1 MNTTCWFSKINL
13 LRFLIPIFLFL
24 ISFQNILLS
33 DQKKISTEEDIRKIY
48 QSIVKI
54 DSIVPSDAR
63 TAKALGTIRGGNG
76 VVIDDKHILTIGYI
90 VVEAETITI
99 TLPNGGVVP
108 AELIGYDHTTG
119 FGILK
124 TILPSKLSSLK
135 IGDSDNLNKEETLYV
150 LPYLSEGAPSAV
162 KMVSRRSFTGWWEY
176 FLDKPIYTHPM
187 NSSFAGSAL
196 INEFG
201 EILGIGSLYVSD
213 AAAKGIP
220 SPGNL
225 FVPINDLKPILDDLI
240 LNGKRTSDVKPYMG
254 LTSNDDT
261 GKVMI
266 TRVNDDGPAA
276 KAGFKENDI
285 ILKVNKINI
294 QDTEKFYK
302 TVWSQGGPGTLLDF
316 EIERNNQI
324 ISLKLTTMDRNDFFV
339 KPKYY

>member
-1 MNTTCWFSKINL
+1 
-13 LRFLIPIFLFL
+13 LRSLVLIFIFL
-24 ISFQNILLS
+24 ISTASISLS
-33 DQKKISTEEDIRKIY
+33 EQKKITSEEDVRRIY
-48 QSIVKI
+48 QSVVKI
-54 DSIVPSDAR
+54 DSIVPTDAR
-63 TAKALGTIRGGNG
+63 TANSLGTIRGGNG
-76 VVIDDKHILTIGYI
+76 IVIDDKHILTIGYI

-108 AELIGYDHTTG
+108 AELAGYDHATG

-124 TILPSKLSSLK
+124 TILHSKLTPLQ
-135 IGDSDNLNKEETLYV
+135 IGDSDELNKEDLLYV
-150 LPYLSEGAPSAV
+150 LPYLTEGAPSAV

-176 FLDKPIYTHPM
+176 FLDKPIYTYPM
-187 NSSFAGSAL
+187 NTSFAGSAL

-201 EILGIGSLYVSD
+201 ELLGIGSLYVSD

-225 FVPINDLKPILDDLI
+225 FVPINDLKPILNDLI
-240 LNGKRTSDVKPYMG
+240 VNGKRTTNVKPYMG

-261 GKVMI
+261 GKVMV
-266 TRVNDDGPAA
+266 TRVNDDGPAV

>member
-1 MNTTCWFSKINL
+1 MRS
-13 LRFLIPIFLFL
+13 LILIFIFL
-24 ISFQNILLS
+24 ISTASISLS
-33 DQKKISTEEDIRKIY
+33 EQKKITSEEDVRRIY
-48 QSIVKI
+48 QSVVKI

-63 TAKALGTIRGGNG
+63 TANSLGTIREGNG
-76 VVIDDKHILTIGYI
+76 IVIDDKHILTIGYI

-108 AELIGYDHTTG
+108 AELAGYDHTTG

-124 TILPSKLSSLK
+124 TILPSKLTPLQ
-135 IGDSDNLNKEETLYV
+135 IGNSDKLNKEDLLYV
-150 LPYLSEGAPSAV
+150 LPYLTEGAPSAV

-187 NSSFAGSAL
+187 NTSFAGSAL

-201 EILGIGSLYVSD
+201 ELLGIGSLYVSD
-213 AAAKGIP
+213 AAAEGVP
-220 SPGNL
+220 MPGNL

-240 LNGKRTSDVKPYMG
+240 VNGKRTADVKPYMG

-261 GKVMI
+261 GKVMV

>member
-1 MNTTCWFSKINL
+1 MRS
-13 LRFLIPIFLFL
+13 LILIFIFL
-24 ISFQNILLS
+24 ISTASISLS
-33 DQKKISTEEDIRKIY
+33 EQKKITSEEDVRRIY
-48 QSIVKI
+48 QSVVKI

-63 TAKALGTIRGGNG
+63 TANSLGTIRGGNG
-76 VVIDDKHILTIGYI
+76 IVIDDKHILTIGYI

-108 AELIGYDHTTG
+108 AELAGYDHTTG

-124 TILPSKLSSLK
+124 TILPSKLTPLQ
-135 IGDSDNLNKEETLYV
+135 IGNSDKLNKEDLLYV
-150 LPYLSEGAPSAV
+150 LPYLTEGAPSAV

-240 LNGKRTSDVKPYMG
+240 LNGKRTSDLKPYMG

>member
-1 MNTTCWFSKINL
+1 
-13 LRFLIPIFLFL
+13 LRSLILIFIFL
-24 ISFQNILLS
+24 ISTTSISLS
-33 DQKKISTEEDIRKIY
+33 EQKKITSEEDVRRIY
-48 QSIVKI
+48 QSVVKI

-63 TAKALGTIRGGNG
+63 TANSLGTIRGGNG
-76 VVIDDKHILTIGYI
+76 IVIDDKHILTIGYI

-108 AELIGYDHTTG
+108 AELAGYDHTTG

-124 TILPSKLSSLK
+124 TILPSKLTPLQ
-135 IGDSDNLNKEETLYV
+135 IGNSDKLNKEDLLYV
-150 LPYLSEGAPSAV
+150 LPYLTEGAPSAV

-187 NSSFAGSAL
+187 NTSFAGSAL

-201 EILGIGSLYVSD
+201 ELLGIGSLYVSD
-213 AAAKGIP
+213 AAAEGVP
-220 SPGNL
+220 MPGNL

-240 LNGKRTSDVKPYMG
+240 VNGKRTADVKPYMG
-254 LTSNDDT
+254 LTSNDDS
-261 GKVMI
+261 GKVMV

>member
-1 MNTTCWFSKINL
+1 MRS
-13 LRFLIPIFLFL
+13 LILIFVFL
-24 ISFQNILLS
+24 ISTVSISLS
-33 DQKKISTEEDIRKIY
+33 EQKKITSEEDVRRIY
-48 QSIVKI
+48 QSVVKI
-54 DSIVPSDAR
+54 DSIVPADAR
-63 TAKALGTIRGGNG
+63 TANSLGTIRGGNG
-76 VVIDDKHILTIGYI
+76 IVIDDKHILTIGYI

-108 AELIGYDHTTG
+108 AELAGYDHTTG

-124 TILPSKLSSLK
+124 TILPSKLTPLQ
-135 IGDSDNLNKEETLYV
+135 IGNSDKLNKEDLLYV
-150 LPYLSEGAPSAV
+150 LPYLTEGAPSAV

-187 NSSFAGSAL
+187 NTSFAGSAL

-201 EILGIGSLYVSD
+201 ELLGIGSLYVSD
-213 AAAKGIP
+213 AAAEGVP
-220 SPGNL
+220 MPGNL

-240 LNGKRTSDVKPYMG
+240 VNGKRTADVKPYMG

-261 GKVMI
+261 GKVMV

>member
-1 MNTTCWFSKINL
+1 MNTTYWFSKIIL
-13 LRFLIPIFLFL
+13 LRFLITIFLFL
-24 ISFQNILLS
+24 ISFPNILLS

-54 DSIVPSDAR
+54 DSIVPPDAR

-150 LPYLSEGAPSAV
+150 LPYLTEGAPSAV

-266 TRVNDDGPAA
+266 TRVNDEGPAA
-276 KAGFKENDI
+276 KAGFMENDI

-294 QDTEKFYK
+294 PDTENFYK

>member
-24 ISFQNILLS
+24 ISFPNILLS

-54 DSIVPSDAR
+54 DSIVPADAR
-63 TAKALGTIRGGNG
+63 TAKALGTVRGGNG

-150 LPYLSEGAPSAV
+150 LPYLTEGAPSAV

-240 LNGKRTSDVKPYMG
+240 VNGKRTSDVKPYMG
-254 LTSNDDT
+254 LTSNDDN

-276 KAGFKENDI
+276 KAGFMENDI

-294 QDTEKFYK
+294 PDTENFYK

-316 EIERNNQI
+316 EIERNSQI

>member
-1 MNTTCWFSKINL
+1 
-13 LRFLIPIFLFL
+13 LRSLILIFIFL
-24 ISFQNILLS
+24 ISTVSISLS
-33 DQKKISTEEDIRKIY
+33 EQKKITSEEDVRRIY
-48 QSIVKI
+48 QSVVKI

-63 TAKALGTIRGGNG
+63 TANSLGTIRGGNG
-76 VVIDDKHILTIGYI
+76 IVIDDKHILTIGYI

-108 AELIGYDHTTG
+108 AELAGYDHTTG

-124 TILPSKLSSLK
+124 TILPSKLTPLQ
-135 IGDSDNLNKEETLYV
+135 IGNSDKLNKEDLLYV
-150 LPYLSEGAPSAV
+150 LPYLTEGAPSAV

-187 NSSFAGSAL
+187 NTSFAGSAL

-201 EILGIGSLYVSD
+201 ELLGIGSLYVSD
-213 AAAKGIP
+213 AAAEGVP
-220 SPGNL
+220 MPGNL

-240 LNGKRTSDVKPYMG
+240 VNGKRTVNVKPYMG

-261 GKVMI
+261 GKVMV

-324 ISLKLTTMDRNDFFV
+324 LSLKLTTMDRNDFFV

>member
-1 MNTTCWFSKINL
+1 MRS
-13 LRFLIPIFLFL
+13 LILIFIFL
-24 ISFQNILLS
+24 ISTTSISLS
-33 DQKKISTEEDIRKIY
+33 EQKKITSEEDVRKIY
-48 QSIVKI
+48 QSVVKI

-63 TAKALGTIRGGNG
+63 TANSLGTIRGGNG
-76 VVIDDKHILTIGYI
+76 IVIDDKHILTIGYI

-108 AELIGYDHTTG
+108 AELAGYDHTTG

-124 TILPSKLSSLK
+124 TILPSKLNPIQ
-135 IGDSDNLNKEETLYV
+135 IGNSDKLNKEDLLYV
-150 LPYLSEGAPSAV
+150 LPYLTEGAPSTV

-187 NSSFAGSAL
+187 NTSFAGSAL

-201 EILGIGSLYVSD
+201 ELLGIGSLYVSD
-213 AAAKGIP
+213 AAAEGVP
-220 SPGNL
+220 MPGNL
-225 FVPINDLKPILDDLI
+225 FVPINDLKPILNDLI
-240 LNGKRTSDVKPYMG
+240 VNGKRTADVKPYMG

-261 GKVMI
+261 GKVMV

>member
-1 MNTTCWFSKINL
+1 
-13 LRFLIPIFLFL
+13 LRSLILIFIFL
-24 ISFQNILLS
+24 ISTTSISLS
-33 DQKKISTEEDIRKIY
+33 EQKKITSEEDVRRIY
-48 QSIVKI
+48 QSVVKI

-63 TAKALGTIRGGNG
+63 TANSLGTIRGGNG
-76 VVIDDKHILTIGYI
+76 IVIDDKHILTIGYI
-90 VVEAETITI
+90 VVEAETVTI

-108 AELIGYDHTTG
+108 AELAGYDHTTG

-124 TILPSKLSSLK
+124 TILPSKLNPLQ
-135 IGDSDNLNKEETLYV
+135 IGDSDKLNKEDLLYV
-150 LPYLSEGAPSAV
+150 LPYLTEGAPSAV

-187 NSSFAGSAL
+187 NTSFAGSAL

-201 EILGIGSLYVSD
+201 ELLGIGSLYVAD
-213 AAAKGIP
+213 AAAEGVP
-220 SPGNL
+220 MPGNL

-240 LNGKRTSDVKPYMG
+240 VNGKRTADVKPYMG

-261 GKVMI
+261 GKVMV

-285 ILKVNKINI
+285 ILKVNEINI

>member
-1 MNTTCWFSKINL
+1 MRS
-13 LRFLIPIFLFL
+13 LILIFVFL
-24 ISFQNILLS
+24 ISTTSISLS
-33 DQKKISTEEDIRKIY
+33 EQKKITSEEDVRRIY
-48 QSIVKI
+48 QSVVKI

-63 TAKALGTIRGGNG
+63 TANSLGTIRGGNG
-76 VVIDDKHILTIGYI
+76 IVIDDKHILTIGYI

-108 AELIGYDHTTG
+108 AELAGYDHTTG

-124 TILPSKLSSLK
+124 TILPSKLTPLQ
-135 IGDSDNLNKEETLYV
+135 IGNSDKLNKEDLLYV
-150 LPYLSEGAPSAV
+150 LPYLTEGAPSAV

-187 NSSFAGSAL
+187 NTSFAGSAL

-201 EILGIGSLYVSD
+201 ELLGIGSLYVSD
-213 AAAKGIP
+213 AAAEGVP
-220 SPGNL
+220 MPGNL

-240 LNGKRTSDVKPYMG
+240 VNGKRTVNVKPYMG

-261 GKVMI
+261 GKVMV

>member
-1 MNTTCWFSKINL
+1 MRS
-13 LRFLIPIFLFL
+13 LILIFIFL
-24 ISFQNILLS
+24 ISTTSISLS
-33 DQKKISTEEDIRKIY
+33 EQKKITSEEDVRRIY
-48 QSIVKI
+48 QSVVKI
-54 DSIVPSDAR
+54 DSIVPADAR
-63 TAKALGTIRGGNG
+63 TANSLGTIRGGNG
-76 VVIDDKHILTIGYI
+76 IVIDDKHILTIGYI

-108 AELIGYDHTTG
+108 AELAGYDHTTG

-124 TILPSKLSSLK
+124 TILPSKLTPLQ
-135 IGDSDNLNKEETLYV
+135 IGNSDKLNKEDLLYV
-150 LPYLSEGAPSAV
+150 LPYLTEGAPSAV

-187 NSSFAGSAL
+187 NTSFAGSAL

-201 EILGIGSLYVSD
+201 ELLGIGSLYVSD
-213 AAAKGIP
+213 AAAEGVP
-220 SPGNL
+220 MPGNL
-225 FVPINDLKPILDDLI
+225 FVPINDLKPILNDLI
-240 LNGKRTSDVKPYMG
+240 VNGKRTADIKPYMG

-261 GKVMI
+261 GKVMV

>member
-1 MNTTCWFSKINL
+1 MRS
-13 LRFLIPIFLFL
+13 LILIFIFL
-24 ISFQNILLS
+24 ISTVSISLS
-33 DQKKISTEEDIRKIY
+33 EQKKITSEEDVRRIY
-48 QSIVKI
+48 QSVVKI

-63 TAKALGTIRGGNG
+63 TANSLGTIRGGNG
-76 VVIDDKHILTIGYI
+76 IVIDDKHILTIGYI

-108 AELIGYDHTTG
+108 AELAGYDHTTG

-124 TILPSKLSSLK
+124 TILPSKLTPLQ
-135 IGDSDNLNKEETLYV
+135 IGNSDKLNKEDLLYI
-150 LPYLSEGAPSAV
+150 LPYLTEGAPSAV

-187 NSSFAGSAL
+187 NTSFAGSAL

-201 EILGIGSLYVSD
+201 ELLGIGSLYVSD
-213 AAAKGIP
+213 AAAEGVP
-220 SPGNL
+220 MPGNL
-225 FVPINDLKPILDDLI
+225 FVPINDLKPILNDLI
-240 LNGKRTSDVKPYMG
+240 VNGKRTADVKPYMG

-261 GKVMI
+261 GKVMV

>member
-1 MNTTCWFSKINL
+1 MRS
-13 LRFLIPIFLFL
+13 LILIFIFL
-24 ISFQNILLS
+24 ISTASISLS
-33 DQKKISTEEDIRKIY
+33 EQKKITSEEDVRRIY
-48 QSIVKI
+48 QSVVKI

-63 TAKALGTIRGGNG
+63 TANSLGTIRGGNG
-76 VVIDDKHILTIGYI
+76 IVIDDKHILTIGYI

-108 AELIGYDHTTG
+108 AELAGYDHTTG

-124 TILPSKLSSLK
+124 TILPSKLTPLQ
-135 IGDSDNLNKEETLYV
+135 IGNSDKLNKEDLLYV
-150 LPYLSEGAPSAV
+150 LPYLTEGAPSAV

-187 NSSFAGSAL
+187 NTSFAGSAL

-201 EILGIGSLYVSD
+201 ELLGIGSLYVSD
-213 AAAKGIP
+213 AAAEGVP
-220 SPGNL
+220 MPGNL

-240 LNGKRTSDVKPYMG
+240 LNGKRTADVKPYMG

-261 GKVMI
+261 GKVMV

-276 KAGFKENDI
+276 KAGFKENDV

>member
-1 MNTTCWFSKINL
+1 M
-13 LRFLIPIFLFL
+13 
-24 ISFQNILLS
+24 
-33 DQKKISTEEDIRKIY
+33 
-48 QSIVKI
+48 
-54 DSIVPSDAR
+54 
-63 TAKALGTIRGGNG
+63 
-76 VVIDDKHILTIGYI
+76 
-90 VVEAETITI
+90 VEAETITI

-108 AELIGYDHTTG
+108 AELAGYDHTTG

-124 TILPSKLSSLK
+124 TILPSKLTPLQ
-135 IGDSDNLNKEETLYV
+135 IGNSDKLNKEDLLYV
-150 LPYLSEGAPSAV
+150 LPYLTEGAPSAV

-187 NSSFAGSAL
+187 NTSFAGSAL

-201 EILGIGSLYVSD
+201 ELLGIGSLYVSD
-213 AAAKGIP
+213 AAAEGVP

-225 FVPINDLKPILDDLI
+225 FVPINDLKPILNDLI
-240 LNGKRTSDVKPYMG
+240 VNGKRTADVKPYMG

-261 GKVMI
+261 GKVI
-266 TRVNDDGPAA
+266 VTRVNDDGPAA

>member
-1 MNTTCWFSKINL
+1 MRS
-13 LRFLIPIFLFL
+13 LILIFIFL
-24 ISFQNILLS
+24 ISTTSISLS
-33 DQKKISTEEDIRKIY
+33 EQKKITSEEDVRRIY
-48 QSIVKI
+48 QSVVKI

-63 TAKALGTIRGGNG
+63 TANSLGRIRGGNG
-76 VVIDDKHILTIGYI
+76 IVIDDKHILTIGYV

-108 AELIGYDHTTG
+108 AELAGYDHTTG

-124 TILPSKLSSLK
+124 TILPSKLTPLQ
-135 IGDSDNLNKEETLYV
+135 IGNSDKLNKEDLLYV
-150 LPYLSEGAPSAV
+150 LPYLTEGAPSAV

-187 NSSFAGSAL
+187 NTSFAGSAL

-201 EILGIGSLYVSD
+201 ELLGIGSLYVSD
-213 AAAKGIP
+213 AAAEGVP
-220 SPGNL
+220 MPGNL
-225 FVPINDLKPILDDLI
+225 FVPINDLKPILNDLI
-240 LNGKRTSDVKPYMG
+240 VNGKRTADVKPYMG

-261 GKVMI
+261 GKVMV

-302 TVWSQGGPGTLLDF
+302 TVWSKGGPGTLLDF

>member
-1 MNTTCWFSKINL
+1 
-13 LRFLIPIFLFL
+13 LRSLILIFIFL
-24 ISFQNILLS
+24 ISTTSISLS
-33 DQKKISTEEDIRKIY
+33 EQKKITSEEDVRRIY
-48 QSIVKI
+48 QSVVKI
-54 DSIVPSDAR
+54 DSIVPADAR
-63 TAKALGTIRGGNG
+63 TANSLGTIRGGNG
-76 VVIDDKHILTIGYI
+76 IVIDDKHILTIGYI

-108 AELIGYDHTTG
+108 AELAGYDHTTG

-124 TILPSKLSSLK
+124 TILPTKLTPLQ
-135 IGDSDNLNKEETLYV
+135 IGNSDKLNKEDLLYV
-150 LPYLSEGAPSAV
+150 LPYLTEGTPSAV

-187 NSSFAGSAL
+187 NTSFAGSAL

-201 EILGIGSLYVSD
+201 ELLGIGSLYVSD
-213 AAAKGIP
+213 AAAEGKP

-225 FVPINDLKPILDDLI
+225 FVPINDLKPILNDLI
-240 LNGKRTSDVKPYMG
+240 VNGKRTADVKPYMG

-261 GKVMI
+261 GKVMV

>member
-1 MNTTCWFSKINL
+1 MRS
-13 LRFLIPIFLFL
+13 LILIFIFL
-24 ISFQNILLS
+24 ISTASISLS
-33 DQKKISTEEDIRKIY
+33 EQKKITSEEDVRRIY
-48 QSIVKI
+48 QSVVKI
-54 DSIVPSDAR
+54 DSIVPTDAR
-63 TAKALGTIRGGNG
+63 TANSLGTIRGGNG
-76 VVIDDKHILTIGYI
+76 IVIDDKHILTIGYI

-108 AELIGYDHTTG
+108 AELAGYDHTTG

-124 TILPSKLSSLK
+124 TILPSKLTPIQ
-135 IGDSDNLNKEETLYV
+135 IGNSDKLNKEDLLYV
-150 LPYLSEGAPSAV
+150 LPYLTEGAPSAV

-187 NSSFAGSAL
+187 NTSFAGSAL

-201 EILGIGSLYVSD
+201 ELLGIGSLYVSD
-213 AAAKGIP
+213 AAAEGVP
-220 SPGNL
+220 MPGNL
-225 FVPINDLKPILDDLI
+225 FVPINDLKPILNDLI
-240 LNGKRTSDVKPYMG
+240 VHGKRTADVKPYMG

-261 GKVMI
+261 GKVMV

>member
-1 MNTTCWFSKINL
+1 
-13 LRFLIPIFLFL
+13 LRSLILIFIFL
-24 ISFQNILLS
+24 ISTASISLS
-33 DQKKISTEEDIRKIY
+33 EQKKITSEEDVRRIY
-48 QSIVKI
+48 QSVVKI

-63 TAKALGTIRGGNG
+63 TANSLGTIRGGNG
-76 VVIDDKHILTIGYI
+76 IVIDDKHILTIGYI

-108 AELIGYDHTTG
+108 AELAGYDHTTG

-124 TILPSKLSSLK
+124 TILPSKLTPLQ
-135 IGDSDNLNKEETLYV
+135 IGNSDKLNKEDLLYV
-150 LPYLSEGAPSAV
+150 LPYLTEGAPSAV

-187 NSSFAGSAL
+187 NTSFAGSAL

-201 EILGIGSLYVSD
+201 ELLGIGSLYVSD
-213 AAAKGIP
+213 AAAEGVP
-220 SPGNL
+220 MPGNL

-240 LNGKRTSDVKPYMG
+240 ENGKRTADVKPYMG

-261 GKVMI
+261 GKVMV

>member
-1 MNTTCWFSKINL
+1 LRSL
-13 LRFLIPIFLFL
+13 LLIFIFL
-24 ISFQNILLS
+24 ISTTSISLS
-33 DQKKISTEEDIRKIY
+33 EQKKITSKEDVRRIY
-48 QSIVKI
+48 QSVVKI
-54 DSIVPSDAR
+54 DSIVPTDAR
-63 TAKALGTIRGGNG
+63 TANSLGTIRGGNG
-76 VVIDDKHILTIGYI
+76 IVIDDKHILTIGYI
-90 VVEAETITI
+90 VVEAESITI

-108 AELIGYDHTTG
+108 AELAGYDHTTG

-124 TILPSKLSSLK
+124 TILPSKLIPLQ
-135 IGDSDNLNKEETLYV
+135 IGDSDELNKEDLLYV
-150 LPYLSEGAPSAV
+150 LPYLTEGAPSAV

-187 NSSFAGSAL
+187 NTSFAGSAL

-201 EILGIGSLYVSD
+201 ELLGIGSLYVSD
-213 AAAKGIP
+213 AATEGVP
-220 SPGNL
+220 MPGNL
-225 FVPINDLKPILDDLI
+225 FVPINDLKPILNDLI
-240 LNGKRTSDVKPYMG
+240 VNGKRTSDVKPYMG

-261 GKVMI
+261 GKVMV

>member
-1 MNTTCWFSKINL
+1 MRS
-13 LRFLIPIFLFL
+13 LILIFIFL
-24 ISFQNILLS
+24 ISTTSISLS
-33 DQKKISTEEDIRKIY
+33 EQKKITSEEDVRRIY
-48 QSIVKI
+48 QSVVKI

-63 TAKALGTIRGGNG
+63 TANSLGTIRGGNG
-76 VVIDDKHILTIGYI
+76 IVIDDKHILTIGYI

-99 TLPNGGVVP
+99 TLPSGGVVP
-108 AELIGYDHTTG
+108 AELAGYDHTTG

-124 TILPSKLSSLK
+124 TILPSKLTPIQ
-135 IGDSDNLNKEETLYV
+135 IGNSDKLNKEDLLYV
-150 LPYLSEGAPSAV
+150 LPYLTEGAPSAV

-187 NSSFAGSAL
+187 NTSFAGSAL

-201 EILGIGSLYVSD
+201 ELLGIGSLYVSD
-213 AAAKGIP
+213 AAAEGVP
-220 SPGNL
+220 MPGNL
-225 FVPINDLKPILDDLI
+225 FVPINDLKPILNDLI
-240 LNGKRTSDVKPYMG
+240 VNGKRTADVKPYMG

-261 GKVMI
+261 GKVMV

>member
-1 MNTTCWFSKINL
+1 
-13 LRFLIPIFLFL
+13 
-24 ISFQNILLS
+24 
-33 DQKKISTEEDIRKIY
+33 
-48 QSIVKI
+48 
-54 DSIVPSDAR
+54 
-63 TAKALGTIRGGNG
+63 
-76 VVIDDKHILTIGYI
+76 
-90 VVEAETITI
+90 
-99 TLPNGGVVP
+99 LPNGGVVP
-108 AELIGYDHTTG
+108 AELAGYDHTTG

-124 TILPSKLSSLK
+124 TILPSKLTPLQ
-135 IGDSDNLNKEETLYV
+135 IGNSDKLNKEDLLYV
-150 LPYLSEGAPSAV
+150 LPYLTEGAPSAV

-187 NSSFAGSAL
+187 NTSFAGSAL

-201 EILGIGSLYVSD
+201 ELLGIGSLYVSD
-213 AAAKGIP
+213 AAAEGIP

-225 FVPINDLKPILDDLI
+225 FVPINDLKPILNDLI
-240 LNGKRTSDVKPYMG
+240 VNGKRTSDVKPYMG

-261 GKVMI
+261 GKVMV

>member
-1 MNTTCWFSKINL
+1 MRS
-13 LRFLIPIFLFL
+13 LILIFVFL
-24 ISFQNILLS
+24 ISTVSISLS
-33 DQKKISTEEDIRKIY
+33 EQKKITSEEDVRRIY
-48 QSIVKI
+48 QSVVKI
-54 DSIVPSDAR
+54 DSIVPADAR
-63 TAKALGTIRGGNG
+63 TANSLGTIRGGNG
-76 VVIDDKHILTIGYI
+76 IVIDDKHILTIGYI

-108 AELIGYDHTTG
+108 AELAGYDHTTG

-124 TILPSKLSSLK
+124 TILPSKLTPLQ
-135 IGDSDNLNKEETLYV
+135 IGNSDKLNKEDLLYV
-150 LPYLSEGAPSAV
+150 LPYLTEGAPSAV

-187 NSSFAGSAL
+187 NTSFAGSAL

-201 EILGIGSLYVSD
+201 ELLGIGSLYVSD
-213 AAAKGIP
+213 AAAAGVP
-220 SPGNL
+220 MPGNL

-240 LNGKRTSDVKPYMG
+240 VNGKRTADVKPYMG

-261 GKVMI
+261 GKVMV

>member
-1 MNTTCWFSKINL
+1 
-13 LRFLIPIFLFL
+13 LRSLILFFIFL
-24 ISFQNILLS
+24 ISTTSISLS
-33 DQKKISTEEDIRKIY
+33 EQKKITSEEDVRRIY
-48 QSIVKI
+48 QSVVKI

-63 TAKALGTIRGGNG
+63 TANSLGTIRGGNG
-76 VVIDDKHILTIGYI
+76 IVIDDKHILTIGYI

-108 AELIGYDHTTG
+108 AELAGYDHTTG

-124 TILPSKLSSLK
+124 TILPSKLTPLQ
-135 IGDSDNLNKEETLYV
+135 IGNSDKLNKEDLLYV
-150 LPYLSEGAPSAV
+150 LPYLTEGAPSAV

-187 NSSFAGSAL
+187 NTSFAGSAL

-201 EILGIGSLYVSD
+201 ELLGIGSLYVSD
-213 AAAKGIP
+213 AAAEGVP
-220 SPGNL
+220 MPGNL

-240 LNGKRTSDVKPYMG
+240 VNGKRTADVKPYMG

-261 GKVMI
+261 GQVMV

>member
-1 MNTTCWFSKINL
+1 MRS
-13 LRFLIPIFLFL
+13 LILFFIFL
-24 ISFQNILLS
+24 ISTTSISLS
-33 DQKKISTEEDIRKIY
+33 EQKKITSEEDVRRIY
-48 QSIVKI
+48 QSVVKI

-63 TAKALGTIRGGNG
+63 TANSLGTIRGGNG
-76 VVIDDKHILTIGYI
+76 IVIDDKHILTIGYI

-99 TLPNGGVVP
+99 TLPNGVVVP
-108 AELIGYDHTTG
+108 AELAGYDHTTG

-124 TILPSKLSSLK
+124 TILPSKLTPLQ
-135 IGDSDNLNKEETLYV
+135 IGNSDKLNKEDLLYV
-150 LPYLSEGAPSAV
+150 LPYLTEGAPSAV

-187 NSSFAGSAL
+187 NTSFAGSAL

-201 EILGIGSLYVSD
+201 ELLGIGSLYVSD
-213 AAAKGIP
+213 AAAEGVP
-220 SPGNL
+220 MPGNL
-225 FVPINDLKPILDDLI
+225 FVPINDLKPILNDLI
-240 LNGKRTSDVKPYMG
+240 VNGKRTADVKPYMG

-261 GKVMI
+261 GKVMV

>member
-1 MNTTCWFSKINL
+1 
-13 LRFLIPIFLFL
+13 LRPLILIFIFL
-24 ISFQNILLS
+24 ISTTSISLS
-33 DQKKISTEEDIRKIY
+33 EQKKITSEEDVRRIY
-48 QSIVKI
+48 QSVVKI
-54 DSIVPSDAR
+54 DSIVPSNAR
-63 TAKALGTIRGGNG
+63 TANSLGTIRGGNG
-76 VVIDDKHILTIGYI
+76 IVIDDKHILTIGYI

-108 AELIGYDHTTG
+108 TELAGYDHTTG

-124 TILPSKLSSLK
+124 TILPSKLTPLQ
-135 IGDSDNLNKEETLYV
+135 IGDSDKLNKEDLLYV
-150 LPYLSEGAPSAV
+150 LPYLTEGAPSAV

-187 NSSFAGSAL
+187 NTSFAGSAL

-201 EILGIGSLYVSD
+201 ELLGIGSLYVSD
-213 AAAKGIP
+213 AAAEGVP
-220 SPGNL
+220 MPGNL
-225 FVPINDLKPILDDLI
+225 FVPINDLKPILNDLI
-240 LNGKRTSDVKPYMG
+240 VNGKRTADVKPYMG

-261 GKVMI
+261 GKVMV

-285 ILKVNKINI
+285 ILKVNEINI

-302 TVWSQGGPGTLLDF
+302 IVWSQGGPGTLLDF

>member
-1 MNTTCWFSKINL
+1 MRS
-13 LRFLIPIFLFL
+13 LILIFIFL
-24 ISFQNILLS
+24 ISTASISLS
-33 DQKKISTEEDIRKIY
+33 EQKKITSEEDVRRIY
-48 QSIVKI
+48 QSVVKI

-63 TAKALGTIRGGNG
+63 TANSLGTIRGGNG
-76 VVIDDKHILTIGYI
+76 IVIDDKHILTIGYI

-108 AELIGYDHTTG
+108 AELAGYDHTTG

-124 TILPSKLSSLK
+124 TILPSKLTPLQ
-135 IGDSDNLNKEETLYV
+135 IGNSDKLNKEDLLYV
-150 LPYLSEGAPSAV
+150 LPYLTEGAPSAV

-187 NSSFAGSAL
+187 NTSFAGSAL

-201 EILGIGSLYVSD
+201 ELLGIGSLYVSD
-213 AAAKGIP
+213 AAAEGVP
-220 SPGNL
+220 MPGNL

-240 LNGKRTSDVKPYMG
+240 VNGKRTEDVKPYMG

-261 GKVMI
+261 GKVMV

-302 TVWSQGGPGTLLDF
+302 TVWSQGGPGTRLDF
-316 EIERNNQI
+316 EIERNTQI